1 MRRARQ
7 YTTDFRG
14 LSICT
19 YNGRHRF
26 AWARFSSEALALQWF
41 CRMRCGVAIARVP
54 MYLGHLSPR
63 ARYIENMEML
73 LSARSVEVVA

>member
-7 YTTDFRG
+7 YTTDYRG
-14 LSICT
+14 LLICM

-54 MYLGHLSPR
+54 MYLVVYRHGEIHRQHGNASLCKLS
-63 ARYIENMEML
+63 
-73 LSARSVEVVA
+73 